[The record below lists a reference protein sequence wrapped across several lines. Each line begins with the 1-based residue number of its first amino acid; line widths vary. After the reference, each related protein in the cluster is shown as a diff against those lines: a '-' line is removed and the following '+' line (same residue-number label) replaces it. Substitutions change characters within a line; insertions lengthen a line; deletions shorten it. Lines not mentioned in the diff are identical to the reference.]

1 MPEHLVPVLIAAML
15 GWGGFTWRRAEEA
28 LTQSRQAADKIDS
41 VELKMAE
48 EYLTKQEFENYMD
61 RLFGTLGEMKDGMRY
76 ITERVDYHVMEQAI
90 ESKEL
95 RRRLN
100 HHERKD

>member
-1 MPEHLVPVLIAAML
+1 LPEYILSAVFAAMI
-15 GWGGFTWRRAEEA
+15 GWGGFTWKRAEEA
-28 LTQSRQAADKIDS
+28 LTQARAAADKVDQ

-48 EYLTKQEFENYMD
+48 NYLTKQEFENYMD
-61 RLFGTLGEMKDGMRY
+61 RLFGTLGEMKDGMQY
-76 ITERVDYHVMEQAI
+76 LTERVDYHVTEQAA

-100 HHERKD
+100 QRRD

>member
-1 MPEHLVPVLIAAML
+1 MI

-28 LTQSRQAADKIDS
+28 LAEARSAADKVDH

-48 EYLTKQEFENYMD
+48 DYLTKQEFENYMD
-61 RLFGTLGEMKDGMRY
+61 RLFGTLGEMKDGMKY
-76 ITERVDYHVMEQAI
+76 LTERVDYHVMEQAV

-100 HHERKD
+100 ERRD

>member
-1 MPEHLVPVLIAAML
+1 LPEYLLSAVVAAML
-15 GWGGFTWRRAEEA
+15 GWGGFTWKRAEEA
-28 LTQSRQAADKIDS
+28 LSEARAAADKVDH

-48 EYLTKQEFENYMD
+48 DYLTKQEFENYMD
-61 RLFGTLGEMKDGMRY
+61 RLFGTLGEMKDGMKY

-95 RRRLN
+95 RRKLN
-100 HHERKD
+100 EKRD

>member
-1 MPEHLVPVLIAAML
+1 MI
-15 GWGGFTWRRAEEA
+15 GWGGFTWKRSEEA
-28 LTQSRQAADKIDS
+28 LTHARAAADKVDH

-48 EYLTKQEFENYMD
+48 KYLTKQEFETYMD
-61 RLFGTLGEMKDGMRY
+61 RLFGTLGEMKDGMKY

-95 RRRLN
+95 RRKLN
-100 HHERKD
+100 EKRD

>member
-1 MPEHLVPVLIAAML
+1 MI
-15 GWGGFTWRRAEEA
+15 GWGGFTWKRSEEA
-28 LTQSRQAADKIDS
+28 LAQARAAADKVDN

-48 EYLTKQEFENYMD
+48 KYLTKQEFETYMD
-61 RLFGTLGEMKDGMRY
+61 RLFGTLGEMKDGMKY

-100 HHERKD
+100 EKRG

>member
-1 MPEHLVPVLIAAML
+1 MI

-28 LTQSRQAADKIDS
+28 LTQARAAADKVDS

-48 EYLTKQEFENYMD
+48 NYLTKQEFEIYMD
-61 RLFGTLGEMKDGMRY
+61 RLFGTLSEMKDGMKY

-95 RRRLN
+95 RRKLN
-100 HHERKD
+100 AKGE